1 MLLLLGSVFVFCWR
15 RARCRPVAKRVSP
28 VAPDPFADRDLQVS
42 TKFDNV
48 VKSIHD
54 LIPVLKG
61 EGDSGSPA
69 TGKFCVSPK
78 ELVFGQPTDAAH
90 GLENLLC
97 MDADELR
104 SRMNGGIKEMRRE
117 VMQNGTL
124 TDQECLCYVLD
135 MEAGSSGLRFQD
147 RLKRDCGPDGMLLK
161 SRMVEGSARGKW
173 PADFVKGPEAVASK
187 LKAVHVAAL
196 RFYTTAAFGTINN
209 PLRDEA
215 RLNDNKPHPLP
226 VTVAFI
232 REAISRLRAVEG
244 ELEKRL
250 AYSGDGGGGGLELTL
265 YRGMSSAKV
274 PKEFMKDGVGGTERA
289 PMSTTSD
296 LEIALR
302 YSLPEDGASASSF
315 VIMRVITKT
324 FMDRGPNIAFLSAFP
339 NEAEYLFPP
348 LTYLK
353 PTGGKSEK
361 TFGGIM
367 WTVLD
372 VEARL

>member
-104 SRMNGGIKEMRRE
+104 SRMNGGINEMRRE

-124 TDQECLCYVLD
+124 TDQEC
-135 MEAGSSGLRFQD
+135 S
-147 RLKRDCGPDGMLLK
+147 
-161 SRMVEGSARGKW
+161 
-173 PADFVKGPEAVASK
+173 
-187 LKAVHVAAL
+187 
-196 RFYTTAAFGTINN
+196 
-209 PLRDEA
+209 
-215 RLNDNKPHPLP
+215 
-226 VTVAFI
+226 
-232 REAISRLRAVEG
+232 LRA
-244 ELEKRL
+244 R
-250 AYSGDGGGGGLELTL
+250 YGGGQLWPPIPGQ
-265 YRGMSSAKV
+265 
-274 PKEFMKDGVGGTERA
+274 
-289 PMSTTSD
+289 
-296 LEIALR
+296 
-302 YSLPEDGASASSF
+302 
-315 VIMRVITKT
+315 
-324 FMDRGPNIAFLSAFP
+324 
-339 NEAEYLFPP
+339 AE
-348 LTYLK
+348 T
-353 PTGGKSEK
+353 
-361 TFGGIM
+361 
-367 WTVLD
+367 
-372 VEARL
+372 